1 MKNFTT
7 SLLIIFMLSYFGFT
21 SKSVAQ
27 VDVTINPIGL
37 LWGNISLGADFA
49 LSENFSIEGQVGYSS
64 GDEGNSKYSGIP
76 ITAYGKYYFNPN
88 RGTDKFY
95 LSAFT
100 RFVSRSYKDDDGSTS
115 NFEYTQTRLGL
126 GVGLGYK
133 VVSAGNFVFDIGFGV
148 GRAIIDN
155 TNFKSGDDE
164 ILVDWPDIMF
174 AGKLA
179 VGYRF

>member
-27 VDVTINPIGL
+27 VDVTINPVGL

-49 LSENFSIEGQVGYSS
+49 ISNNFSIEGQVGYSS
-64 GDEGNSKYSGIP
+64 GDDDNAKYSGIP
-76 ITAYGKYYFNPN
+76 ITAFGKYYFNPN
-88 RGTDKFY
+88 RGIDKFY
-95 LSAFT
+95 LSAFS
-100 RFVSRSYKDDDGSTS
+100 RFVTRSYENDSDVSDFS
-115 NFEYTQTRLGL
+115 YTQTRLGL

-148 GRAIIDN
+148 GRAIIDKTKIKDGN
-155 TNFKSGDDE
+155 DE
-164 ILVDWPDIMF
+164 IIVDWPDIMF
-174 AGKLA
+174 VGKLG